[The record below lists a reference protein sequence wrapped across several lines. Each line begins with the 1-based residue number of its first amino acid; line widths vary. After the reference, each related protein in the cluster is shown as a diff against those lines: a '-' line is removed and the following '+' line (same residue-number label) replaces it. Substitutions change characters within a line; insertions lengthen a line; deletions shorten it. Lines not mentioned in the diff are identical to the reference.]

1 MKVKL
6 TGIKN
11 ESDEKTMNLI
21 DIQRFSDE
29 NQQSIID
36 QNREQIE
43 VLIHQMENDDNFD
56 ENYLQLQMVKKRL
69 YNTNTHLSDVFDTN
83 ILPTGFV
90 NGEVYVLSGISGGGK
105 TALSIFLTSIA
116 ISGNNHY
123 CYERTFPARKV
134 IYISLEQDKRKI
146 KARIASTL
154 GALDNMNTTISY
166 SNLITGNFSTTD
178 FKNFS
183 GLKLLKIYEKNL
195 RIMDSTD
202 FKGRP
207 TLSVLFEKLTTELT
221 NVFKNALVV
230 LDQFDNLEGADD
242 LQSNQLAD
250 EIKAFAVLN
259 NIPIIVQTQI
269 NKNGVV
275 SAHKNDGSY
284 DTNKILG
291 ASLKGNSSLEHQ
303 ASAVIFILPT
313 GEQGTISGHNATKMN
328 LFAPKNRYGENKKIE
343 MWFVGGVNLFI
354 DRNKK
359 VGRPNEN
366 KV

>member
-123 CYERTFPARKV
+123 C
-134 IYISLEQDKRKI
+134 
-146 KARIASTL
+146 
-154 GALDNMNTTISY
+154 
-166 SNLITGNFSTTD
+166 
-178 FKNFS
+178 
-183 GLKLLKIYEKNL
+183 
-195 RIMDSTD
+195 
-202 FKGRP
+202 
-207 TLSVLFEKLTTELT
+207 
-221 NVFKNALVV
+221 
-230 LDQFDNLEGADD
+230 
-242 LQSNQLAD
+242 
-250 EIKAFAVLN
+250 
-259 NIPIIVQTQI
+259 
-269 NKNGVV
+269 
-275 SAHKNDGSY
+275 
-284 DTNKILG
+284 
-291 ASLKGNSSLEHQ
+291 
-303 ASAVIFILPT
+303 
-313 GEQGTISGHNATKMN
+313 
-328 LFAPKNRYGENKKIE
+328 
-343 MWFVGGVNLFI
+343 
-354 DRNKK
+354 
-359 VGRPNEN
+359 
-366 KV
+366 